1 MPWWLKAAEELRTLR
16 RLGIARPGSVISG
29 LLLDVPPTTIEGR
42 VRKIEPATGEDRM
55 PRALSLPAPPE
66 PTAATRPAARSA
78 GGTEPPSSS
87 FLRGEGRYKLHWG
100 IRPQA
105 RKTASK

>member
-29 LLLDVPPTTIEGR
+29 FLLDVPPTTIEGR
-42 VRKIEPATGEDRM
+42 VRKLEPGEDRL

-66 PTAATRPAARSA
+66 PTAPTPEVARSA